1 MSRNDDIDKAVQEFL
16 ANGGEVTQL
25 RFADQ
30 RMQDKSRRAEFHSDK
45 AISGSERSKD
55 ILERE
60 RMREQSMIFSR
71 IDRMKDRSKE

>member
-1 MSRNDDIDKAVQEFL
+1 MSRNDDIDKAIQEFL
-16 ANGGEVTQL
+16 DNGGEITQL
-25 RFADQ
+25 RFANQ
-30 RMQDKSRRAEFHSDK
+30 KMQDKARRSEFHKDK

-71 IDRMKDRSKE
+71 IDRMKAISKE